1 MQEKDNG
8 TIKDNPERQ
17 RSAQELEK
25 VAQETHTLLNEQLR
39 QNVEKSSEQNPDK
52 ARHEV
57 ERITTEA
64 EEKQRQEQQ
73 KTASAEKVEQKPLTK
88 RDINK
93 KYKETMTN
101 MQSQLPKSSRAF
113 SKVIHNPVV
122 EKTSEVI
129 GNTVARPNL
138 VISGAIG
145 SLASVV
151 VYVIARKYGYELSG
165 FETIGFFILGWT
177 IGAVIEYARVGFL
190 NRS

>member
-8 TIKDNPERQ
+8 TIKDNPEQQ